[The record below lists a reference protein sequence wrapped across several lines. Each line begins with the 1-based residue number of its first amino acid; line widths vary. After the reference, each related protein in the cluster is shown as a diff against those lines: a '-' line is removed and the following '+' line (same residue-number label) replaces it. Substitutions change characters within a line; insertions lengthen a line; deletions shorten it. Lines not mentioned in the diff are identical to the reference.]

1 MPDDV
6 MAPAFVQDKPAEVPF
21 LSEALEL
28 AEIVKPAW
36 SAMSREARLSGPV
49 CDGEGAA
56 AATETPGE
64 EAGQGGGG
72 EEESFIDSF
81 DLSEISE
88 DARPQVEAL
97 QKEWQGNYPQ
107 KRQADKQEIAEARRE
122 AEQAQQFQEALRDPQ
137 IAPMVLK
144 QLGYSEKEILEMYG
158 YQPEVDD
165 GLPPDETERLDRL
178 EQSLQQREQADQA
191 AQQEEAVTDYIAEQI
206 EAMEKEAGREVDA
219 EEHQLLDT
227 FARANADQQG
237 YPNVKGGYGLLS
249 GILSNREKAL
259 LDPKRTT
266 ARPPG
271 NGGSGSR
278 TVDLSKETPEE
289 RRERMADAVSAS
301 QASQG

>member
-1 MPDDV
+1 MPDAAT
-6 MAPAFVQDKPAEVPF
+6 APAWQDKPTEVPF

-36 SAMSREARLSGPV
+36 PALSQEARLAGPV
-49 CDGEGAA
+49 CDGEGTEET
-56 AATETPGE
+56 TETP
-64 EAGQGGGG
+64 EAGQGEGG
-72 EEESFIDSF
+72 EGESFIDSF
-81 DLSEISE
+81 NLDDVPE
-88 DARPQVEAL
+88 DARPHVEAL
-97 QKEWQGNYPQ
+97 QKEWKANYTQ
-107 KRQADKQEIAEARRE
+107 KRQADKQEVTEARRE
-122 AEQAQQFQEALRDPQ
+122 AEQAQQLQDALRNPEV
-137 IAPMVLK
+137 APMVLK
-144 QLGYSEKEILEMYG
+144 QLGYTEKEILEMFG
-158 YQPEVDD
+158 YQPEEDD
-165 GLPPDETERLDRL
+165 DLQPDETERLDRL
-178 EQSLQQREQADQA
+178 EQSLSKREAADQA

-206 EAMEKEAGREVDA
+206 EALETEAGREFDA

-266 ARPPG
+266 QRPPG
-271 NGGSGSR
+271 NGSSASR
-278 TVDLSKETPEE
+278 TVDLSKETPEQ